1 MKHLTKTGGDG
12 MKKDIKK
19 SDQQVGTVTQIKKNK
34 DDITVQANYINLKGN
49 VTLTERVKE
58 LEDEIAILKKDIF
71 YLKETESH
79 AFDLIAEIK
88 NNR

>member
-1 MKHLTKTGGDG
+1 MKSLEKQFENLSE
-12 MKKDIKK
+12 IKMET
-19 SDQQVGTVTQIKKNK
+19 SS
-34 DDITVQANYINLKGN
+34 
-49 VTLTERVKE
+49 LTERVKE